1 LLTPQE
7 VIRKTLTF
15 AQKHDTPL
23 NSLEGFIRQILG
35 WREFMRGVYVSIGG
49 KQRTSNFWKHQR
61 RLPES
66 FWTANTGI
74 DPLDDVIRKALKN
87 AYSHHIERLMI
98 VGNFMVLTEIHPDE
112 AYRWFMELYI
122 DAYDWVMVPN
132 VYGMSLQSDGGSIT
146 TKPYISSSNYI
157 RKMSDYGAGPWC
169 GIWDGLYWRFIAKH
183 EKFFLSNPRLS
194 MMPRLFA
201 KMDAG
206 KRESLIN
213 TAENFLTD
221 FR

>member
-1 LLTPQE
+1 MLNTGLLTPQE

-98 VGNFMVLTEIHPDE
+98 VGNFMVLTEIHPD
-112 AYRWFMELYI
+112 
-122 DAYDWVMVPN
+122 DAIIAERQCRRANAPATV
-132 VYGMSLQSDGGSIT
+132 
-146 TKPYISSSNYI
+146 
-157 RKMSDYGAGPWC
+157 GAAA
-169 GIWDGLYWRFIAKH
+169 IL
-183 EKFFLSNPRLS
+183 
-194 MMPRLFA
+194 
-201 KMDAG
+201 
-206 KRESLIN
+206 LIGRVVKG
-213 TAENFLTD
+213 AP
-221 FR
+221 